1 MALSPSNPMLLALPG
16 HVLHSAY
23 DDMAGA
29 LTVTALASAESRA
42 WYGAVSH
49 RDIQDAAARAGYA
62 DDAFEDFALLL
73 RRALSGMIDQNGRQT
88 ECVVIAN
95 KGNQNKRLDVKVF
108 PTDAQDIEFEIIS
121 IPLEVHGEPYHQ
133 VSNEL
138 LTELI
143 STQSKSIAT
152 ISKLQTE
159 IGIMHR
165 DLTRAR
171 ESFREWVEDKK
182 ESYELEIFA
191 KFVSV
196 LNAKKLKIRQLMEAL
211 EVYESNAKPEPTTK
225 MKTEV
230 PKVKGRGIKRE
241 RSASP
246 TLKYSATIAL
256 SSNPSFAA
264 RGRIAAKSEDGEDD
278 EDDDPPPIL
287 LKNKKG

>member
-1 MALSPSNPMLLALPG
+1 MALAPSNPMLLALPG

-73 RRALSGMIDQNGRQT
+73 RRALSGMIDQNGEFILWWTQ
-88 ECVVIAN
+88 N

-159 IGIMHR
+159 IGIMQR